1 MNFIDILI
9 GCFLCIFLYQGF
21 KKGMIR
27 EVAIIAG
34 SILGFYA
41 GIMFYE
47 DLASILQG
55 LVPGWSEKVL
65 ALASFLI
72 ILFVIF
78 FLAGYLGK
86 YLKDSIKI
94 DFLKN
99 FDGMLGGIFGL
110 LKGVVIVSFVLTG
123 INLFIAEDYNMVKD
137 SKISQIIID
146 ASEEMNSFIS
156 DDYKDEIKKKISGV
170 KETWKD

>member
-41 GIMFYE
+41 GIMFHE

-55 LVPGWSEKVL
+55 LVPGWSEKIL

-78 FLAGYLGK
+78 LLAGYLGK
-86 YLKDSIKI
+86 FLKDSIKI
-94 DFLKN
+94 EFLKN
-99 FDGMLGGIFGL
+99 FDGMLGGAFGL
-110 LKGVVIVSFVLTG
+110 LKGVIIVSFVLAG
-123 INLFIAEDYNMVKD
+123 ITLFVSEDFKVVND
-137 SKISQIIID
+137 SKISQIILD
-146 ASEEMNSFIS
+146 VSEEMNGFIS
-156 DDYKDEIKKKISGV
+156 DDYKDEIKERISGV
-170 KETWKD
+170 KETWKN